1 MVKHVDDTILKHS
14 HDVDAAMKAFE
25 GYEGQ
30 TIELSEETNKRLL
43 RKIDRFL
50 MPILCIVYGL
60 NYLDKTTLSYAS
72 IMGLKLPP
80 SDDKLKSGIGI
91 SGSEYSWLSSLFYF
105 GYLAWEYPTSRL
117 LQRLPLGKYCTLV
130 RIGTQVLLCVL
141 TSLAAFNII
150 MWGIV
155 LSCFAAVENYS
166 GAIAI
171 RFFLGVFEAA
181 VTPGFALFTSQWYTK
196 KEQGLR
202 TSIWFSFNG
211 FAQIFGGAVAYG
223 IAVGSR
229 KHGTLI
235 EPWKLIFLVTGLLTT
250 AVGVLFLWIVPDNQL
265 NCRWLSK
272 EDQILAIERIR
283 VNNQGVGNKHFKF
296 YQLKEAL
303 LDPMA
308 WAFFWYALIADIPNG
323 GLSNF
328 FSQLIVGF
336 GYTPE
341 ESLLYGA
348 PGGAVEIVALILCGW
363 LGDKYVLFRSPT
375 HKLARLTPSRLGYR
389 VLVSMSGM
397 CLALLGMILI
407 VALPLSNNNGRLAG
421 YYLTQ
426 ASPTPFVAILSL
438 IASNV
443 AGYTKKTTV
452 AAMFLIGYCT
462 GNIIGKTP
470 FPLPSFPSFPL
481 PATLT
486 TPSQPIPRP
495 TNLPRK
501 RRTPVRTR
509 RDHHHRVL
517 RALPIHHGL
526 HPRLLRAAEFH
537 KGETSRCRGLCE
549 VGQPGVARFD
559 G

>member
-1 MVKHVDDTILKHS
+1 MASGKEITSPPYEEKESAVDAPPPEMIQHIDDKILKHS
-14 HDVDAAMKAFE
+14 HDADAAMKAFE

-30 TIELSEETNKRLL
+30 TLELSEETNRRLL
-43 RKIDRFL
+43 RKIDRHL

-91 SGSEYSWLSSLFYF
+91 SGPEYSWLGSLFYF

-117 LQRLPLGKYCTLV
+117 LQRLPLGKY
-130 RIGTQVLLCVL
+130 
-141 TSLAAFNII
+141 SAFNII

-196 KEQGLR
+196 KEQGFR
-202 TSIWFSFNG
+202 TGIWFSFNG
-211 FAQIFGGAVAYG
+211 FAQIFGGVVAYG
-223 IAVGSR
+223 IAVGAR

-235 EPWKLIFLVTGLLTT
+235 EPWKLIFLVTGLLTS

-283 VNNQGVGNKHFKF
+283 VNGQGVGNKHFKL
-296 YQLKEAL
+296 YQLKEAF
-303 LDPMA
+303 LDPLA
-308 WAFFWYALIADIPNG
+308 WAFFFYALVADIPNG

-341 ESLLYGA
+341 ESLLYGT
-348 PGGAVEIVALILCGW
+348 PGGVVEIVALIGCGW
-363 LGDKYVLFRSPT
+363 LGDK
-375 HKLARLTPSRLGYR
+375 LGYR

-407 VALPLSNNNGRLAG
+407 VALPLSNNKGRLAG

-438 IASNV
+438 ISSNI

-462 GNIIGKTP
+462 GNIIGPQTFRP
-470 FPLPSFPSFPL
+470 QDAPRYI
-481 PATLT
+481 PAEITIIVCYAICLVIMAFIHVYCVWQNKKKEKIRNAEGYIRLENQEWLDLTDRENPEFVYTL
-486 TPSQPIPRP
+486 
-495 TNLPRK
+495 
-501 RRTPVRTR
+501 
-509 RDHHHRVL
+509 
-517 RALPIHHGL
+517 
-526 HPRLLRAAEFH
+526 
-537 KGETSRCRGLCE
+537 
-549 VGQPGVARFD
+549 
-559 G
+559 